1 LSQASEKIPYLNR
14 DQQEQLLLLTLNIVT
29 LEELAKQDK
38 FRFAAG
44 DLRRAR
50 AFAQRAYDAI
60 KDRLDPHDLQKI
72 AKVAEQS
79 KLVIRAKTQPTKD
92 QAVID
97 VTLLQDLT
105 AYAIGNHCRGCERH
119 DWKKCYLRALLMDT
133 WCPPAQETKTDCQ
146 YRQ

>member
-1 LSQASEKIPYLNR
+1 MNVDTIPYLNR

-29 LEELAKQDK
+29 FEELAGHDK
-38 FRFAAG
+38 FKFAKG
-44 DLRRAR
+44 DLLRAR
-50 AFAQRAYDAI
+50 SFGKRAYDAI
-60 KDRLDPHDLQKI
+60 KKRLDQKDLK
-72 AKVAEQS
+72 KVDKLAGQS
-79 KLVIRAKTQPTKD
+79 KLVIKSKAAPEKD
-92 QAVID
+92 QAIID

-105 AYAIGNHCRGCERH
+105 AYAIGNNCRGCERH